1 MSRSNPNLHPSIL
14 KDEVLDRIGG
24 DASFLAEL
32 LEMYDAEFA
41 EKSAG
46 LARAVQAKQ
55 FSAIF
60 TLGHSLKGSSA
71 NLSLPGLRDAAFA
84 METAGQAKDLVRAE
98 LALADLRREYK
109 RLKDFLARA

>member
-1 MSRSNPNLHPSIL
+1 MSRSNQNLHPPIF

-24 DASFLAEL
+24 DDSFLAEL

-46 LARAVQAKQ
+46 LAQAVQAKE
-55 FSAIF
+55 FTAIL

-71 NLSLPGLRDAAFA
+71 NLSLPGLRDEAFA
-84 METAGQAKDLVRAE
+84 METAGQTKDLARAE
-98 LALADLRREYK
+98 MALSGLRREYK